1 MFPPRP
7 SDSRRTV
14 PVLLALLCLVVLLE
28 GLRGASRPYWSDE
41 LASVHVAG
49 ASSWGEMLHLSRTVD
64 LNPPL
69 FYVLERLSFRVFGQ
83 EEFAGRLPS
92 VLSFAVAVG
101 CIFLFL
107 RRRVPLA
114 FAVFGALL
122 PLCNEEVS
130 YYAAEARPYALLL
143 GALSAA
149 VLAYD
154 SIVLGVRPGLARAAL
169 FVAASAL
176 LLAHM
181 FGSLAFAAL
190 LLAEAV
196 RTWRTRRVDGL
207 TWAAL
212 LLPLACC
219 ITYLPFLGQ
228 AGGGGHPGGDQG
240 LVYRL
245 RDRVSLARCA
255 GVYRNFLVLP
265 LASLLEL
272 VALVLLL
279 YPGFPARR
287 LSFARLT
294 REAWTALL
302 VLLAMPVLLA
312 ALFVL
317 RLPQGGYYPRY
328 SIAVVL
334 PACLLFA
341 LFVGWRAEG
350 SRTVGSLLVA
360 AAVLFVAAHSR
371 DLAAFT
377 RTVPSHGLLS
387 APAGLNSTGGVS
399 ELFPDLRVVMSDPI
413 LFFAADH
420 RLDPKDRARLVY
432 LTDRREAF
440 RLEQFNAGE
449 SIADMARA
457 FHLHSQVVPYRA
469 FTERNPRFLLVGRR
483 GHQEWLLD
491 ALDERKAR
499 MQWLGEHHYAGEDQS
514 LWLVDLA
521 PR

>member
-1 MFPPRP
+1 MFPSRP
-7 SDSRRTV
+7 SDSRRTL
-14 PVLLALLCLVVLLE
+14 PVLLALVCLVVLLE

-83 EEFAGRLPS
+83 QEFAGRLPS

-114 FAVFGALL
+114 YAVFGALL

-143 GALSAA
+143 GALSAT

-154 SIVLGVRPGLARAAL
+154 SIVLGVRPRLARVAL
-169 FVAASAL
+169 LLAASAL

-181 FGSLAFAAL
+181 FGSLALAAL

-196 RTWRTRRVDGL
+196 RTWRTRRWDGL

-228 AGGGGHPGGDQG
+228 AGGGGHSQDDQG
-240 LVYRL
+240 LVYKL
-245 RDRVSLARCA
+245 HDRVSLARCA
-255 GVYRNFLVLP
+255 GVYRTFLFLP

-272 VALVLLL
+272 VGVVLLL
-279 YPGFPARR
+279 YPGFPVRR

-294 REAWTALL
+294 REEWTALL

-312 ALFVL
+312 VVFFL

-350 SRTVGSLLVA
+350 SRMVGALLVGA
-360 AAVLFVAAHSR
+360 AMLLLGAHFR
-371 DLAAFT
+371 DLAAFA

-399 ELFPDLRVVMSDPI
+399 NLYPDLPVVMSDPI

-457 FHLHSQVVPYRA
+457 FHLQAQVAPYRA
-469 FTERNPRFLLVGRR
+469 FTERHPRFLLVGRR
-483 GHQEWLLD
+483 GHKEWLLD

-499 MQWLGEHHYAGEDQS
+499 MEPLGERHYAGEDQS